1 MTKLLW
7 IANDTLGG
15 GDPELGALLMEK
27 YLYALARAEQVPAR
41 IILMNAGVKLA
52 CGGSPVIDDLKLL
65 AERGVKLESCGT
77 CLDFYKLRDRLCVGE
92 AGTMPATVD
101 ATLGADDV
109 VVLR

>member
-7 IANDTLGG
+7 IVNDTLGG

-52 CGGSPVIDDLKLL
+52 CEGSPVVEDLKLL
-65 AERGVKLESCGT
+65 AERGGQIESCGT
-77 CLDFYKLRDRLCVGE
+77 GRDYYQLGDQRGGAA

-101 ATLGADDV
+101 ATVGADDV

>member
-7 IANDTLGG
+7 IVNDTLGG

-52 CGGSPVIDDLKLL
+52 CEGSPVVEDLKLL
-65 AERGVKLESCGT
+65 AERGVKIESCGT
-77 CLDFYKLRDRLCVGE
+77 CLDFYRKREQLSVGV
-92 AGTMPATVD
+92 AGNMDGSVASM
-101 ATLGADDV
+101 LSADDV